1 MPPVAAALPPRDFR
15 DLIAFLASQK
25 GGKWKAD
32 DASHG
37 DDEKIA
43 K

>member
-1 MPPVAAALPPRDFR
+1 MISGKGTRAA
-15 DLIAFLASQK
+15 IATRH
-25 GGKWKAD
+25 GGKKAKD